1 MSSVLG
7 WRTHRRAMKSQD
19 IVILLKLVSLKYVFP
34 AKSGAPQRGIATGF
48 SAPMLKGQLVSSGAD
63 IHIWPHAEGTQRG
76 LSITPLFKSV
86 PEAALKDER
95 LYEFLALVDAIRL
108 GNQRETNLAQD
119 RFAQRMAHA

>member
-1 MSSVLG
+1 
-7 WRTHRRAMKSQD
+7 MKSQD